1 MAANSFNALPFS
13 LACAAAAAAFC
24 LLFRACAAAAIC
36 RSRTVDASDLE
47 SSATVFFA
55 GGMSEVEEGVLSGRW
70 WLLMG
75 FAQTKNRPR
84 SMPGECE
91 ERSRTCSCRSMQMCS
106 SERSEPRHRLR
117 LSTARAQFGCHRAR
131 PQISVTS
138 FPGCQGSRSRNYWL
152 HVRAGACRTAGEAAA
167 VPPTLSEENRAPE
180 ANNVRYHVLR

>member
-36 RSRTVDASDLE
+36 RSRTVDASDRE
-47 SSATVFFA
+47 SSATVFFD
-55 GGMSEVEEGVLSGRW
+55 GGMAEVEEGASIGHW
-70 WLLMG
+70 WLLIG

-84 SMPGECE
+84 SMSGECE
-91 ERSRTCSCRSMQMCS
+91 ERSRACNCRSMQMCS

-138 FPGCQGSRSRNYWL
+138 FPGCQACQGSRSRNYWL
-152 HVRAGACRTAGEAAA
+152 HVRHGAYRTAGGGAAI
-167 VPPTLSEENRAPE
+167 PQTLSVDN
-180 ANNVRYHVLR
+180 YLRQTM